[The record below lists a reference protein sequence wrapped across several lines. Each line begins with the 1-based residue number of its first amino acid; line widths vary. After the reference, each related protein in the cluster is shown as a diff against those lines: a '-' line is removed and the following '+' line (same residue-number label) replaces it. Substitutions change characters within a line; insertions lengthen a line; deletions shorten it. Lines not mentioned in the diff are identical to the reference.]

1 MASTRPTT
9 SDKAASSPED
19 PRSQGALEPLIE
31 RFLDYLALSAGRSP
45 NTLLGY
51 RRDLE
56 RYRRFCAANAVAE
69 PKAIDPQTVGTFVA
83 TLAGEMLAPASIA
96 RALSAVKSFHR
107 YLLHHDLLTA
117 NPARSIKTPRLPRKL
132 PGVLSVAQVRKM
144 LDAASHDD
152 RSGIRNRAIL
162 AVLYGCGLRVSEAAN
177 LGVDDL
183 DFDEGFVRV
192 RGKGSRER
200 LVPLGATTSAAVRQY
215 LEGPRR
221 EWEARHQADH
231 LFYNRQGK
239 RLTRMSIWK
248 IVRGSAQRIG
258 LEKRISPHTFR
269 HSFATHLLSA
279 GADLRSV
286 QAMLGHSSVATTQI
300 YTHLDRAH
308 LSAVHRRFH
317 PLEAPVEQ
325 AEKPPESP

>member
-1 MASTRPTT
+1 
-9 SDKAASSPED
+9 
-19 PRSQGALEPLIE
+19 
-31 RFLDYLALSAGRSP
+31 
-45 NTLLGY
+45 
-51 RRDLE
+51 
-56 RYRRFCAANAVAE
+56 
-69 PKAIDPQTVGTFVA
+69 
-83 TLAGEMLAPASIA
+83 
-96 RALSAVKSFHR
+96 
-107 YLLHHDLLTA
+107 LHHDLVTT

-132 PGVLSVAQVRKM
+132 PGVLSVTQIRKLLGAFS
-144 LDAASHDD
+144 LDEPY
-152 RSGIRNRAIL
+152 GIRNRAIL
-162 AVLYGCGLRVSEAAN
+162 AVLYGCGMRVSETAD

-200 LVPLGATTSAAVRQY
+200 LIPLGATTSTALRRY
-215 LEGPRR
+215 LDGPRR
-221 EWEARHQADH
+221 DWDSRHQADH

-248 IVRGSAQRIG
+248 IVRESARRVG

-269 HSFATHLLSA
+269 HSFATHLLAA

-308 LSAVHRRFH
+308 LAAVHRRFH
-317 PLEAPVEQ
+317 PLEASIAGAQEPS
-325 AEKPPESP
+325 KSP

>member
-1 MASTRPTT
+1 MPTATRATKEKASAGGRNGVME
-9 SDKAASSPED
+9 S
-19 PRSQGALEPLIE
+19 LIA
-31 RFLDYLALSAGRSP
+31 RFLDHLSLSAGRSA

-56 RYRRFCAANAVAE
+56 RYRLYCDQAGIGA
-69 PKAIDPQTVGTFVA
+69 PKEIDAQTVGSFVA
-83 TLAGEMLAPASIA
+83 RLAGEGLAPTSIA

-107 YLLHHDLLTA
+107 YLLQSDLATT

-132 PGVLSVAQVRKM
+132 PGVLSVTQIRK
-144 LDAASHDD
+144 LLETVSQDPQN
-152 RSGIRNRAIL
+152 GIRNKAIL
-162 AVLYGCGLRVSEAAN
+162 SVLYGCGMRVSEVAG

-192 RGKGSRER
+192 RGKGNRER
-200 LVPLGATTSAAVRQY
+200 LVPLGKTTTAALQLY

-221 EWEARHQADH
+221 EWSDRHPTPH

-239 RLTRMSIWK
+239 RLSRMSIWK
-248 IVRGSAQRIG
+248 IVRQAELLAG
-258 LEKRISPHTFR
+258 LEKKISPHTFR

-300 YTHLDRAH
+300 YTHLDRTH
-308 LSAVHRRFH
+308 LSEVHHRCH
-317 PLEAPVEQ
+317 PLETGLGRSAGRS
-325 AEKPPESP
+325 KSS